1 MLLLLPWID
10 ENKLQWSWLCKNPN
24 AISLLEKNQDKIN
37 WSLLSRNTNAINLL
51 EKFIKIKKCADG
63 FLGPGPPNSKKVH
76 TRFFIFY
83 FFSKITPIALV
94 YFLLPLQVARLQK
107 REFVTSLVGHVSMFQ
122 CFNVIQ
128 LTLYRTY

>member
-51 EKFIKIKKCADG
+51 EKFIKIKSVPMVFWDRDPLIPKRCTPD
-63 FLGPGPPNSKKVH
+63 FL
-76 TRFFIFY
+76 FFIF
-83 FFSKITPIALV
+83 FQK
-94 YFLLPLQVARLQK
+94 LPP
-107 REFVTSLVGHVSMFQ
+107 
-122 CFNVIQ
+122 
-128 LTLYRTY
+128 